1 MDTII
6 FGAGNAGQHLYEEI
20 IENTDDF
27 NVIAFLDN
35 KVKGRFKDIPIMKPA
50 DFFAEKKVE
59 TAFVAAGAQ
68 KTLKIMVDTLVEN
81 KVPHIYMMHDIV
93 GKNRMSVFNNGKL
106 ISERVREIRFSEK
119 KPTLP
124 YIEIPITDRCNLN
137 CKGCLFACNMV
148 GMNTDVPSTDIIND
162 IKRMKEL
169 FEDIPWIR
177 ILGGE
182 PLMHPDIIKILE
194 ETRKIFPD
202 SEIDLCTN
210 GLLLPKMKDEFFNT
224 LIKNK
229 VSIHVSGY
237 KPTYS
242 LLDQINQCLKLH
254 SLNYTIL
261 KREVFVKYYTTE
273 PNNKMTQS
281 YENCFASGCRELYRG
296 KLSRCSAAIAFEKFN
311 NQFGTDYKVLKG
323 IDWFDIHDENIN
335 AWKLK
340 DDLDCPSHM
349 CRYCSDSKKESFEWD
364 YAGAKPKLE
373 DYIIGK

>member
-1 MDTII
+1 
-6 FGAGNAGQHLYEEI
+6 
-20 IENTDDF
+20 
-27 NVIAFLDN
+27 
-35 KVKGRFKDIPIMKPA
+35 
-50 DFFAEKKVE
+50 
-59 TAFVAAGAQ
+59 
-68 KTLKIMVDTLVEN
+68 
-81 KVPHIYMMHDIV
+81 
-93 GKNRMSVFNNGKL
+93 
-106 ISERVREIRFSEK
+106 
-119 KPTLP
+119 
-124 YIEIPITDRCNLN
+124 
-137 CKGCLFACNMV
+137 
-148 GMNTDVPSTDIIND
+148 
-162 IKRMKEL
+162 
-169 FEDIPWIR
+169 
-177 ILGGE
+177 
-182 PLMHPDIIKILE
+182 
-194 ETRKIFPD
+194 
-202 SEIDLCTN
+202 
-210 GLLLPKMKDEFFNT
+210 MKDEFFNT

-242 LLDQINQCLKLH
+242 LLDQINQCLKSH